1 MAVDSRRG
9 NCLLKTLTLAL
20 IGALSLWLAPPAA
33 RAQAVVD
40 SGHVQAQLIA
50 QSATA
55 PPGGTVYVALRQ
67 KIDRGWHTYWRNSGD
82 AGEPTRIAWTLP
94 AGWRAGDL
102 VWATP
107 QRLPLKTLMDYGYT
121 GEVILPV
128 PITVPASARPG
139 QTVLLKAAVSYLV
152 CEDLCVPEDAVLSL
166 AVKVAAG
173 APGPDLRW
181 GRAVDRA
188 LAQAPKPAGLKAV
201 MARQGSVLRIAI
213 TGAALKGADLKGA
226 YFYPYAATVIAHA
239 APQRIER
246 GPAGLTLTLTP
257 GYDFTRGK
265 PPAAV
270 SGVLALGDR
279 AFEITARPG
288 ALPAAARG
296 LGPLAGVGGGGA
308 ASDPAGDA
316 APSLAAAL
324 GFAFIGGLILNLMPC
339 VFPVLSMKAA
349 ALVRHAHR
357 PRAARAHGLAFLVG
371 VLAAFALL
379 AGALIAAQAAGAA
392 AGWGFQLQS
401 PLVVGALCLVMVLV
415 ALNLLGLFE
424 VGGGLQGAGGALA
437 SRGGLVGSA
446 LTGALAVVVA
456 APCTAPFM
464 AGALGFALT
473 QPPAVAL
480 LVFVAL
486 GLGFAAPF
494 TLLAFAPGL
503 LRRLPRPG
511 PWMVVLR
518 RLLAAPMVAA
528 AAWLAWVF
536 HRQAG
541 PQALLLLGAAVLAV
555 AAAAWIVGRGQRRDR
570 TGTLPAMAGAGA
582 VLAAAALLVVAVRSP
597 LPEPPRVAA
606 GSEAFSPQRLEA
618 LRAQGRP
625 VLVNFTAAW
634 CVTCQVN
641 ERLALSTPPVADALR
656 RTGAAYLKADWT
668 NRDAVIARVLADHGR
683 AGVPLY
689 LLYGRGG
696 GAPVVLPQ
704 LLTEGEVVSALEA
717 AAGPQASL

>member
-1 MAVDSRRG
+1 M
-9 NCLLKTLTLAL
+9 LKTLTLAL
-20 IGALSLWLAPPAA
+20 VGALILFMSPAA
-33 RAQAVVD
+33 GRAQAVVD
-40 SGHVQAQLIA
+40 SGHVQAQLVA
-50 QSATA
+50 QSSTA
-55 PPGGTVYVALRQ
+55 PPGGIVYVALRQ

-94 AGWRAGDL
+94 AGWRAGGF

-121 GEVILPV
+121 GEVFLPV

-139 QTVLLKAAVSYLV
+139 QTVTLKAAVSFLV
-152 CEDLCVPEDAVLSL
+152 CEELCVPEDAALTL
-166 AVKVAAG
+166 PVKIAAG
-173 APGPDLRW
+173 APGPDVRW

-188 LAQAPKPAGLKAV
+188 LAQAPKPAGLRAV
-201 MARQGSVLRIAI
+201 MVRQGKSLKIAV
-213 TGAALKGADLKGA
+213 TGAALKGANVSGA
-226 YFYPYAATVIAHA
+226 YFYPYSPTVIAHA

-246 GPAGLTLTLTP
+246 GPGGLTLTLVP
-257 GYDFTRGK
+257 GYDFTKGK

-296 LGPLAGVGGGGA
+296 LGPVAGAGLGQDGAGGL
-308 ASDPAGDA
+308 
-316 APSLAAAL
+316 SLPLAL
-324 GFAFIGGLILNLMPC
+324 GFAFLGGVILNLMPC

-349 ALVRHAHR
+349 ALVRYAHH
-357 PRAARAHGLAFLVG
+357 PRAAKAHGLAFLSG
-371 VLAAFALL
+371 VLVAFLAL
-379 AGALIAAQAAGAA
+379 AGALIAAQSAGAV

-401 PLVVGALCLVMVLV
+401 PLVVGALCLVMLLV
-415 ALNLLGLFE
+415 ALNLLGLFT
-424 VGGGLQGAGGALA
+424 VGASLQGAGGGLA
-437 SRGGLVGSA
+437 AKGGLAGSVF
-446 LTGALAVVVA
+446 TGALAVVVA

-480 LVFVAL
+480 LVFLAL

-511 PWMVVLR
+511 PWMVVLQR
-518 RLLAAPMVAA
+518 VLALPMLAA

-536 HRQAG
+536 QRQAG
-541 PQALLLLGAAVLAV
+541 QTALFLLAG
-555 AAAAWIVGRGQRRDR
+555 AAAAVILGAWTTGRGQRRER
-570 TGTLPAMAGAGA
+570 LPIPFAGFAAGAA
-582 VLAAAALLVVAVRSP
+582 VAAMALLVVAVRAP
-597 LPEPPRVAA
+597 VPPAATMVAL
-606 GSEAFSPQRLEA
+606 GSEPFSPQRLA
-618 LRAQGRP
+618 SLRGEGRP

-641 ERLALSTPPVADALR
+641 ERLALSTGPVAETLK
-656 RTGAAYLKADWT
+656 RTGVTYLKADWT
-668 NRDAVIARVLADHGR
+668 SRDAVIAQVLAEHGR

-689 LLYGRGG
+689 LVYGKGG
-696 GAPVVLPQ
+696 GEPVVLPQ

-717 AAGPQASL
+717 AAGPAV